1 MSDLTFT
8 RIKDIQGEPAAS
20 IENQFFAM
28 DSDAGTKKVILS
40 SVLDSKYDV
49 KYGAKISTIN
59 YTQTY
64 TTASAQEIGKFTNG
78 DGDETTVSVPY
89 TPQPVDAEINENSNN
104 PVANSAIA
112 NKFTEEA
119 NARTSGL
126 AGKVSKVDGK
136 GLSTNDYTT
145 EEKTKLGKLGLTYT
159 GAIII
164 DETHLDKIITL
175 TGPTEQQFTTGTIIS
190 VILNTNPS
198 PLTIASTQQDTI
210 KVVLS
215 EDEYVLSING
225 TTTFEVTWYTGQVV
239 QLWYNGSGFNLLG
252 QNKASNTTWG
262 ETRLLSN
269 ASSQDDNRE
278 DVAVTPKYVNS
289 KAANN
294 ITTTNWLDQVYP
306 VGSIYLTLSS
316 AEPSA
321 TFGGNWQR
329 IEGKFLLA
337 AGGTYSAFAEGG
349 SATTQ
354 IATTNLPKITGETAN
369 SPSLAHYHKMNY
381 SETTGSGSNRATP
394 VSWNDSTGNKVATST
409 SYKSGDEATLVHKHS
424 FTINN
429 GGDNPTAL
437 NTMPPYLVVY
447 AWVRL
452 ADNETEISSLQTTQE
467 EEIEVN

>member
-8 RIKDIQGEPAAS
+8 RIKDIQGEPAAN

-49 KYGAKISTIN
+49 KYGAKIDRI
-59 YTQTY
+59 TY
-64 TTASAQEIGKFTNG
+64 TESEDIAGAVDKFTVG
-78 DGDETTVSVPY
+78 SFTTGNNVVLPIQIPY
-89 TPQPVDAEINENSNN
+89 EPQPVDAEINVNSNH

-126 AGKVSKVDGK
+126 AGKVSIVDGK

-159 GAIII
+159 GAITI
-164 DETHLDKIITL
+164 DETHTDKVITL
-175 TGPTEQQFTTGTIIS
+175 SGPAVQQFTTGTIIS

-210 KVVLS
+210 KIVLS

-262 ETRLLSN
+262 ETKLLSN
-269 ASSQDDNRE
+269 VSSQDDNRE

-289 KAANN
+289 KAADN
-294 ITTTNWLDQVYP
+294 ITTTNWLNKVYP

-316 AEPSA
+316 ADPNT
-321 TFGGNWQR
+321 TFGGTWKK
-329 IEGKFLLA
+329 IEDKFLLT
-337 AGGTYSAFAEGG
+337 AGSTYSAFAEGG
-349 SATTQ
+349 SANAIVPYHSHSISRQT
-354 IATTNLPKITGETAN
+354 ITI
-369 SPSLAHYHKMNY
+369 
-381 SETTGSGSNRATP
+381 
-394 VSWNDSTGNKVATST
+394 
-409 SYKSGDEATLVHKHS
+409 KSGENIGTSSGNRDPYYSAGNQTKY
-424 FTINN
+424 IY
-429 GGDNPTAL
+429 L
-437 NTMPPYLVVY
+437 NEHNTNTVGTEGNEVGANMPPYLVVY

-452 ADNETEISSLQTTQE
+452 ADGETDISSLQTTQE